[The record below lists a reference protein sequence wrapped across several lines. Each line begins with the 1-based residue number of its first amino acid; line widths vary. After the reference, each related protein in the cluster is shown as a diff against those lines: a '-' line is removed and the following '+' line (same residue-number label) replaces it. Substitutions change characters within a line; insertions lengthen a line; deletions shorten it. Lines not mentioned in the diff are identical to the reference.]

1 MKLSDLSELDA
12 IANVHVS
19 HMSPFEAHMATDTDL
34 EKEYSWFTGKVR
46 LTLRVVNAAVVDQ
59 AIRTAEAACL
69 SLTSVQARIDTYV
82 AIVSVKSM
90 TLGNRSISIA
100 KDTDW
105 STDLSFIQ
113 FSKQLSN
120 EQLQLVVEAHKAFQL
135 WLDGQ
140 RQQLSPMA

>member
-19 HMSPFEAHMATDTDL
+19 HMSPFEAHMATDADL
-34 EKEYSWFTGKVR
+34 EKEYVWFTGKVR
-46 LTLRVVNAAVVDQ
+46 LTLHVVNAAVVDQ

-69 SLTSVQARIDTYV
+69 SPASVQARIDTYV

-90 TLGNRSISIA
+90 TLGNRNISIDQ
-100 KDTDW
+100 DTDW
-105 STDLSFIQ
+105 STDLAFIQ
-113 FSKQLSN
+113 FSRQLSN